1 MTTPIPATV
10 ADTERALNILR
21 DLKLWMVGKPAGPN
35 QSVDAV
41 IEILT
46 IAAGAPAETAKAVD
60 MDVVRTIAEV
70 ISNGASVQGVKFA
83 LQLLGVPVCYGC
95 DYVKA
100 HCRCAAPQID
110 ATTAETA
117 KAGEMALLAAVQ
129 AICISADQEWCRQ
142 SGVLSEFDKGW
153 FTGQMHILDSYTPTP
168 KDAIEKARTYLEK
181 LSATP
186 QIASTSASACGA
198 CQGSGWVSRDADIGT
213 EQECFSCGGSGESDE
228 ETAPATAPDVAKDAA
243 RLAIEEAL
251 EGVEILTDFMRS
263 VEKHGNYSVEATLTF
278 IGQAKQCFAAMCA
291 LPPAGSEK

>member
-100 HCRCAAPQID
+100 HCRCVAPQID
-110 ATTAETA
+110 ATTALANTSKISSSSPMA
-117 KAGEMALLAAVQ
+117 CSVCYGTGRDVAGKR
-129 AICISADQEWCRQ
+129 CP
-142 SGVLSEFDKGW
+142 FD
-153 FTGQMHILDSYTPTP
+153 
-168 KDAIEKARTYLEK
+168 
-181 LSATP
+181 
-186 QIASTSASACGA
+186 C
-198 CQGSGWVSRDADIGT
+198 
-213 EQECFSCGGSGESDE
+213 
-228 ETAPATAPDVAKDAA
+228 APVAPVTAPDVAKDAA

-278 IGQAKQCFAAMCA
+278 IGQAKQCFAAMGA